1 MGWITLAEANAACGA
16 EEEGGS
22 AAAADVL
29 AWLDGIGAVVRTSH
43 ESATLRLY
51 DRKFHLRQD
60 VATDTREIRGLAHDL
75 AEWLADELQVDTT
88 VQRTY
93 YALVSGAWSN
103 NAWTSIDA
111 VPVTVTTGPDA
122 DTKTTVRFY
131 PAGSG
136 GGVAR
141 TMYLPTEGR
150 TVVANARRAN
160 EADGWTVA
168 LTETVYGVPYSPDAK
183 SVFAPG
189 VVDTMA
195 VGSVVSK
202 SSSRTFVFSFN
213 GSVLFQTE
221 TTTVTEFAFLSA
233 DEAAAKVSENTSD
246 AQYISV
252 SKSSSGMT
260 VYREVKNGSQK
271 TASARYVDEE
281 RGWTVSVTECVY
293 GHTGW

>member
-1 MGWITLAEANAACGA
+1 MAWIALAEANAACGA
-16 EEEGGS
+16 EEGEN

-51 DRKFHLRQD
+51 DRTFHLRQD
-60 VATDTREIRGLAHDL
+60 VSTDAREIRGLAHDL
-75 AEWLADELQVDTT
+75 AEWLADGLQSDTT

-93 YALVSGAWSN
+93 YALVSGSFSN
-103 NAWTSIDA
+103 NAWTSVDA
-111 VPVTVTTGPDA
+111 VPVIATTGPDA
-122 DTKTTVRFY
+122 DEKKVVHY
-131 PAGSG
+131 HPAGIG
-136 GGVAR
+136 NGFAR
-141 TMYLPTEGR
+141 KMSLPTEGR
-150 TVVANARRAN
+150 TVAANARRTN

-168 LTETVYGVPYSPDAK
+168 LTETVYGVPYTPDEK
-183 SVFAPG
+183 NVFVTE
-189 VVDTMA
+189 VVDPMA

-202 SSSRTFVFSFN
+202 ASSRTFVFSFS
-213 GSVLFQTE
+213 GAVLFQTE
-221 TTTVTEFAFLSA
+221 TTTVTEFAFLSKAEA
-233 DEAAAKVSENTSD
+233 DEKVAANTSD
-246 AQYISV
+246 AQYVRV
-252 SKSSSGMT
+252 SKSSSGVT